1 MKKFLKR
8 LWRFIVSLFVH
19 EYEIT
24 IYRQSDLTGSMYKSV
39 YSAKILII
47 RKEKHLKFRDWNT
60 KKIVEVRSS
69 TGLEYK
75 IEEK

>member
-8 LWRFIVSLFVH
+8 LWKFIVSLFVH

-24 IYRQSDLTGSMYKSV
+24 IYRQSDLSGNMYKSV
-39 YSAKILII
+39 YSAKRLII
-47 RKEKHLKFRDWNT
+47 RKDKHLKFRDWNT

>member
-39 YSAKILII
+39 YSAKRLII

-60 KKIVEVRSS
+60 KKIVEVRAS

>member
-39 YSAKILII
+39 YSAKRLII
-47 RKEKHLKFRDWNT
+47 RKDKHLKFRDWNT

>member
-8 LWRFIVSLFVH
+8 LWRFIVSLFVY

-24 IYRQSDLTGSMYKSV
+24 IYRQSDMSGNMYKSV
-39 YSAKILII
+39 YSAKRIMI
-47 RKEKHLKFRDWNT
+47 RKDKHLKFRDWNT

-69 TGLEYK
+69 SGLEYK

>member
-24 IYRQSDLTGSMYKSV
+24 IYRQSDMSGNMYKSV
-39 YSAKILII
+39 YSAKRLII
-47 RKEKHLKFRDWNT
+47 RKDKHLKFRDWNT
-60 KKIVEVRSS
+60 KKIVDVRSA

>member
-39 YSAKILII
+39 YSAKRPII

>member
-39 YSAKILII
+39 YSAKRLII

>member
-8 LWRFIVSLFVH
+8 LWRFLISLFRH

-24 IYRQSDLTGSMYKSV
+24 IYRQSDLTGNMYKSV
-39 YSAKILII
+39 YSAKRLII

-60 KKIVEVRSS
+60 KKLVEVRSS

>member
-1 MKKFLKR
+1 MKSMKR
-8 LWRFIVSLFVH
+8 LWRFLISLFGH

-24 IYRQSDLTGSMYKSV
+24 IYRQSDLSGNMYKSI
-39 YSAKILII
+39 YSAKRIII

-60 KKIVEVRSS
+60 KKVVEVRSS